1 MCGQTPNLAISSD
14 IIIAGELLYRP
25 MSQEPFE
32 EEAQDESAEAP
43 SFKTISQSLGKPRR
57 ELLTAFLE
65 SDKSVLNTSQL
76 REHTTVSSGSVI
88 HHLERLVSWELVV
101 EEGEREYHGHGGSN
115 ARTWALTNRGEQ
127 FCADHLGAPLSEFVS
142 PSDVA
147 ELNEQVTETTERVGK
162 MEDDL
167 AILLDAVAD
176 IGEGTGHISNEVA
189 AKLRNKS
196 RRLS

>member
-1 MCGQTPNLAISSD
+1 MP
-14 IIIAGELLYRP
+14 
-25 MSQEPFE
+25 QEPFE
-32 EEAQDESAEAP
+32 GEGQDSSAEAP
-43 SFKTISQSLGKPRR
+43 SFKTISQSLGKPRK

-65 SDKSVLNTSQL
+65 SDRSVLNTSQL
-76 REHTTVSSGSVI
+76 RENTTVSSGSII
-88 HHLERLVSWELVV
+88 HHLERLVGWELVV

-115 ARTWALTNRGEQ
+115 ARTWALTDRGEQ

-147 ELNEQVTETTERVGK
+147 EMNEQLTETTERVGK

-176 IGEGTGHISNEVA
+176 IGEGTGHISSEVA
-189 AKLRNKS
+189 AKLRSKS
-196 RRLS
+196 QRIN

>member
-1 MCGQTPNLAISSD
+1 MAVEHVHRL
-14 IIIAGELLYRP
+14 
-25 MSQEPFE
+25 MSQESFE
-32 EEAQDESAEAP
+32 DESEDESAEEP

-65 SDKSVLNTSQL
+65 SDRSVLNTSQL
-76 REHTTVSSGSVI
+76 RENTTVSSGSVI
-88 HHLERLVSWELVV
+88 HHLERLVRWGLVV

-115 ARTWALTNRGEQ
+115 ARTWALTDRGET
-127 FCADHLGAPLSEFVS
+127 FCADHLGTPLSEFVS

-147 ELNEQVTETTERVGK
+147 ELNEQRTETKERVGK

-176 IGEGTGHISNEVA
+176 IGEGTGHISSEVA

-196 RRLS
+196 QRLS